1 MRGKRLTM
9 IAAPVAAVVVLVA
22 AAGAT
27 AVGGGGDPQQGT
39 RLGPP
44 TAHTSAPE
52 ASPTAVAKAVYT
64 GGAIDYKRV
73 VTWATPPVTTTST
86 VFVPLPGAVPP
97 DAAVPVSA
105 SVSALINV
113 RFTAESRCS
122 GGNGMGDWCEVRILI
137 GGVEA
142 DPAASAFPPDT
153 FALDST
159 NNGAETTNSWEGH
172 ALERHR
178 CVAATGAAMTVPV
191 VVEWRVMSFGAIPP
205 EFWLD
210 DWSLAIERSTPASCH
225 H

>member
-1 MRGKRLTM
+1 M
-9 IAAPVAAVVVLVA
+9 IGAPVAAVAVLVA

-27 AVGGGGDPQQGT
+27 AVVGGGGDPQQGT
-39 RLGPP
+39 RVGPP
-44 TAHTSAPE
+44 NGHKSAPE
-52 ASPTAVAKAVYT
+52 ASTTAVAKAVYT
-64 GGAIDYKRV
+64 GGAIDFKRV

-86 VFVPLPGAVPP
+86 VFLPLLGTGPP
-97 DAAVPVSA
+97 DAVVPVA
-105 SVSALINV
+105 KHQKALINV

-122 GGNGMGDWCEVRILI
+122 GGNGIGDWCEVRILI

-178 CVAATGAAMTVPV
+178 CVVGTDVAMNVPV

-210 DWSLAIERSTPASCH
+210 DWSLAIERSTDASCP
-225 H
+225 